1 MSKKKRFLSL
11 LMALLALFWLL
22 ILREKINMIENK
34 KRYDQLSVDEQ
45 IVEKL
50 KIEILPNLDD
60 ISKLNNKDDIKFLS
74 NLLSDIKLRKN
85 LKKFI

>member
-1 MSKKKRFLSL
+1 
-11 LMALLALFWLL
+11 
-22 ILREKINMIENK
+22 MIENK

-60 ISKLNNKDDIKFLS
+60 ISKLNNKDDIKFFS
-74 NLLSDIKLRKN
+74 NLLSDIKLKQN

>member
-1 MSKKKRFLSL
+1 
-11 LMALLALFWLL
+11 
-22 ILREKINMIENK
+22 MIENK

-60 ISKLNNKDDIKFLS
+60 ISKLNNKDDIKFFS